1 MEFKIITDSAANLP
15 EKMIDQYDLSVLS
28 LSFFVEGKECFS
40 YIEGEIQDLSRFYT
54 MMREKQE
61 IKTSLVNL
69 EYAEKECKKIL
80 SLGQDVLYIGFS
92 SGLSGSYQ
100 AVSLALESLKE
111 DFPERKIFY
120 VDSLSAALGQGLL
133 VKYAVD
139 LREEGKTLE
148 EVYQW
153 VLDNRLKLVHW
164 FTVEDLFFLKRG
176 GRVSAATAV
185 LGTALSIKPVM
196 HVDNQGHLVV
206 MEKARG
212 RKKSLDALVR
222 HMEETAINPSEQVVY
237 ISHGDCQE
245 DAEYVAQRVK
255 ERLQVKEVMIRVLDP
270 VIGAHSGPGTVA
282 LFFMGNKR

>member
-1 MEFKIITDSAANLP
+1 MGFKIITDSAANLP

-61 IKTSLVNL
+61 ITTSLVNL
-69 EYAEKECKKIL
+69 EYAENECKKIL

-111 DFPERKIFY
+111 NFPERKIFY

-139 LREEGKTLE
+139 LREDGKTLE

-245 DAEYVAQRVK
+245 DAEYVAQRVR

>member
-1 MEFKIITDSAANLP
+1 MGFKIITDSAANLP

>member
-1 MEFKIITDSAANLP
+1 MGFKIITDSAANLP

-237 ISHGDCQE
+237 ISHGDCQK

>member
-1 MEFKIITDSAANLP
+1 MGFKIITDSAANLP

-61 IKTSLVNL
+61 ITTSLVNL
-69 EYAEKECKKIL
+69 EYAENECKKIL

-139 LREEGKTLE
+139 LREDGKTLE

-245 DAEYVAQRVK
+245 DAEYVAQRVR

>member
-1 MEFKIITDSAANLP
+1 MGFKIITDSAANLP

-61 IKTSLVNL
+61 ITTSLVNL

-139 LREEGKTLE
+139 LREDGKTLE

-245 DAEYVAQRVK
+245 DAEYVAQRVR

>member
-1 MEFKIITDSAANLP
+1 MGFKIITDSAANLP

-61 IKTSLVNL
+61 ITTSLVNL
-69 EYAEKECKKIL
+69 EYAENECKKIL

-139 LREEGKTLE
+139 LREDGKTLE

-245 DAEYVAQRVK
+245 DAEYVAQRVR
-255 ERLQVKEVMIRVLDP
+255 ERLQVKEIMIRVLDP